1 MTYLLAKL
9 TEWGLSALS
18 WIVLQIQKYW
28 MQILVVVGIVALVAT
43 ISLYFRKKPKLDQK
57 QIVEAQQAIAE
68 QDRAKMVE
76 ILAISDAKE
85 AEADGYVANSK
96 VETVNAIQESKK
108 KWNELSND
116 ELAKELERRA
126 NQ

>member
-43 ISLYFRKKPKLDQK
+43 VSLYFRKKPRLDQK

-85 AEADGYVANSK
+85 AEADGYVANAK

-108 KWNELSND
+108 KWSEASND